1 MSNVYFIPAG
11 KSVCEHCHSKLARML
26 LAALVEQEKIELAS
40 HIPLKVHFGEKGN
53 RTYLKAG
60 TYNGIIDYLKEHNI
74 SSEYMET
81 SVLYGGE
88 RFTRAKHEKLA
99 AEHGFTQIPVTI
111 ADGEKGED
119 AVAVPAPG
127 LKHFSSCAIAAKLA
141 EQEQVLVCSHFKGH
155 GLAGFGGA
163 IKQLSMGFA
172 AKGGKMAMHMNV
184 KPTIRNWRCK
194 HCKLC
199 LSRCQMN
206 AIEIGEKRSF
216 IDHEKCIGCGAC
228 FSICPH
234 HAVSIWTWQGICN
247 VLFRKNQFREKLV
260 EYAYAAHHGKRHIY
274 LNFAMNVTAGC
285 DCEPRPM
292 RKTVPDIGIFASTD
306 PVAVDA
312 ACFDAVAKAGKTF
325 KGAEQLDYAESIGL
339 GEKTYNI
346 IPVTGDL

>member
-11 KSVCEHCHSKLARML
+11 KSVCEHCHSKLARVL
-26 LAALVEQEKIELAS
+26 LERITEQENIELAP

-60 TYNGIIDYLKEHNI
+60 TYNGIIEWLKEHGI
-74 SSEYMET
+74 TSEYMET
-81 SVLYGGE
+81 NVLYGGE
-88 RFTRAKHEKLA
+88 RFTQAKHEKLA
-99 AEHGFTQIPVTI
+99 EAHGFTQLPVTI
-111 ADGEKGED
+111 ADGAKGED
-119 AVAVPAPG
+119 AVSVPVG
-127 LKHFSSCAIAAKLA
+127 KLKHFSSCAIARKLA
-141 EQEQVLVCSHFKGH
+141 EQDQILVCSHFKGH

-184 KPTIRNWRCK
+184 KPKIRNWFCK
-194 HCKLC
+194 RCKLC
-199 LSRCQMN
+199 VSRCQMN
-206 AIEIGEKRSF
+206 AIEIGEKHSY
-216 IDHEKCIGCGAC
+216 IDHDKCIGCGAC

-247 VLFRKNQFREKLV
+247 ALFRKNQFREKLV

-274 LNFAMNVTAGC
+274 LNFVLNVTSGC

-292 RKTVPDIGIFASTD
+292 RKTVPDIGIFASAD

-312 ACFDAVAKAGKTF
+312 ASFDAVAKAGKTF

-339 GEKTYNI
+339 GEKKYTVITVEN
-346 IPVTGDL
+346 PL